1 MSLLWESGGF
11 LTVLRCFRDEMV
23 VRVLLQQATSA
34 SLRLPAVDE
43 LADKEEV
50 LQVGGGDAGQATICF
65 VCFMGEA
72 TEEMVAK
79 ALKVVTSVK
88 LTELKEGEK
97 RVALTSATSSEVLVV
112 PQATLGG
119 RLKGNSVQYHGN
131 VKVEDG
137 ARLYDMFCSGLAEKL
152 GGERV
157 KRGRYGAR
165 QILSTITNGPYSHT
179 FDIS

>member
-1 MSLLWESGGF
+1 
-11 LTVLRCFRDEMV
+11 MV

-34 SLRLPAVDE
+34 SLRLPVLDG
-43 LADKEEV
+43 LTDKEEV
-50 LQVGGGDAGQATICF
+50 LQVGGGDAGQATVCF

-72 TEEMVAK
+72 TEEMVGK
-79 ALKVVTSVK
+79 AVKVVTSVK

-97 RVALTSATSSEVLVV
+97 RVALTSSSSSSEVLVV

-137 ARLYDMFCSGLAEKL
+137 ARLYDLFCTGLAEKL
-152 GGERV
+152 GEERI
-157 KRGRYGAR
+157 KRGRFGAR

>member
-1 MSLLWESGGF
+1 MKLF
-11 LTVLRCFRDEMV
+11 LGTMV

-34 SLRLPAVDE
+34 SLRLPTSDE
-43 LADKEEV
+43 LADEGEV
-50 LQVGGGDAGQATICF
+50 LQVDGGDAGQATVCF

-72 TEEMVAK
+72 TEEMVVK
-79 ALKVVTSVK
+79 AVKVVTSVK
-88 LTELKEGEK
+88 LTEVKEGEK
-97 RVALTSATSSEVLVV
+97 RVALTSSSEVLVV

-137 ARLYDMFCSGLAEKL
+137 ARLYDMFCSGLAKKL
-152 GGERV
+152 GQERV
-157 KRGRYGAR
+157 KRGMFGAR
-165 QILSTITNGPYSHT
+165 QILSTVTNGPYSHT